1 MEVAMESISKEQF
14 GKVIKALTS
23 AYYAKEKTEVG
34 ELWQARVMGNVLS
47 MGPIYS
53 KTGYFELFQQFV
65 WRLTP
70 VTFILVGLL
79 SLALIKMDFFSDYEF
94 TKAFV
99 SNSTDLVTLAMY
111 SGS

>member
-1 MEVAMESISKEQF
+1 MEPINREQF
-14 GKVIKALTS
+14 GKVLKALTS
-23 AYYAKEKTEVG
+23 AYHAKEKREVG
-34 ELWQARVMGNVLS
+34 DLWQARVMGNVLS
-47 MGPIYS
+47 LGPIYS
-53 KTGYFELFQQFV
+53 KEGYFELFQQFV

-79 SLALIKMDFFSDYEF
+79 GLALIKMDFYSDYEF

-99 SNSTDLVTLAMY
+99 SNTSDLVTLAMY

>member
-1 MEVAMESISKEQF
+1 MESINKEQF
-14 GKVIKALTS
+14 AKAIKALTL
-23 AYYAKEKTEVG
+23 AYNAKEKREVG
-34 ELWQARVMGNVLS
+34 DIWQARVMGNILS
-47 MGPIYS
+47 MGPLYA

-79 SLALIKMDFFSDYEF
+79 ALALFKMDFYSDYEF
-94 TKAFV
+94 TKSFV
-99 SNSTDLVTLAMY
+99 NNSTDLITLAMY

>member
-1 MEVAMESISKEQF
+1 MRSINKEQF
-14 GKVIKALTS
+14 GKVIKALSS
-23 AYYAKEKTEVG
+23 AYYAKENKDVG
-34 ELWQARVMGNVLS
+34 DMWQARVMGNILS

-53 KTGYFELFQQFV
+53 RAGFFELFQQFV

-70 VTFILVGLL
+70 VTFILVGVL

-94 TKAFV
+94 TKSFV